1 MPDRL
6 PNAPPLLCAISMSA
20 HGHTSTASSAHG
32 HTSTATPEPLR
43 EPGCSQDPNFEDTE
57 LGSSL
62 ALHLDQSVILGKAW
76 TSENLL
82 LLHSVSPHD
91 PHLLAG
97 TSLCGVDVRPPF

>member
-6 PNAPPLLCAISMSA
+6 PNAPPLLCAISM
-20 HGHTSTASSAHG
+20 SAHG

-76 TSENLL
+76 TSDNLPVL
-82 LLHSVSPHD
+82 LSVSPHD
-91 PHLLAG
+91 PYLLVG
-97 TSLCGVDVRPPF
+97 TSLCGVDVRPPFKCGLH